1 MNYSDL
7 FLELSQIQC
16 FKYIKKK
23 IVYCSTVIRTTSISS
38 LHVISFKKV
47 RKESPKCITT

>member
-23 IVYCSTVIRTTSISS
+23 ELFTVQLS
-38 LHVISFKKV
+38 
-47 RKESPKCITT
+47 